1 MITIEAKFS
10 GEQRNLDMFLNT
22 GIKNYSTKFLGLNNL
37 YITWQLDETNY
48 QKAKEE
54 CMSFINTNMMD
65 LWDIECKNIL

>member
-22 GIKNYSTKFLGLNNL
+22 GIINYSTKFLGINNL
-37 YITWQLDETNY
+37 HITWQLDETNY
-48 QKAKEE
+48 LKAKEE
-54 CMSFINTNMMD
+54 CMSFINTKMMD